1 HDAEEQHGRYR
12 ADPEVMRGRH
22 AVLGAVGRHA
32 HDLDRAE
39 VGGHEGQARHPR
51 RKRTSGQEEIE
62 TRRYL
67 LAGQVA
73 DTEYECEIESEQ
85 QVVDRVGIKPQVRF
99 SEDMHGPPP
108 VSTTVMHSFEDYYA
122 NHRRLHVLQNS
133 SVVCSSDGSGVRVRS
148 DIVDF
153 PVFVLA
159 DVYTSRSLCATSS
172 GSTSVMKAF
181 MPDSE
186 PAKYFSLSAERRTEK
201 S

>member
-1 HDAEEQHGRYR
+1 
-12 ADPEVMRGRH
+12 
-22 AVLGAVGRHA
+22 
-32 HDLDRAE
+32 
-39 VGGHEGQARHPR
+39 
-51 RKRTSGQEEIE
+51 
-62 TRRYL
+62 
-67 LAGQVA
+67 
-73 DTEYECEIESEQ
+73 
-85 QVVDRVGIKPQVRF
+85 
-99 SEDMHGPPP
+99 
-108 VSTTVMHSFEDYYA
+108 MHSFEDYYA

-133 SVVCSSDGSGVRVRS
+133 SVVCSSDGSGVRVQS